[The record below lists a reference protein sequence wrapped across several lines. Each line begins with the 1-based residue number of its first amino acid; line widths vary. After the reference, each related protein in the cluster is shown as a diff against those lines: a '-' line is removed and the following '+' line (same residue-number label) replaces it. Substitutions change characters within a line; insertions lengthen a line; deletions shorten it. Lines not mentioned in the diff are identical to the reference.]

1 MKVPNIVMPLRL
13 LTKLYTLSFRKE
25 PARMAFHKPQTGS
38 VQKQSVHLCVQLQ
51 INLYIYI
58 SYPWHQEV
66 TREMDM
72 VLDSRNRKL

>member
-13 LTKLYTLSFRKE
+13 LTKLYTLSFRKGTGE
-25 PARMAFHKPQTGS
+25 NGLPQIANRKCAKAECTY
-38 VQKQSVHLCVQLQ
+38 LCRAPNKF
-51 INLYIYI
+51 IHI

-72 VLDSRNRKL
+72 DLDSRNRKL